1 MPGKPRGPEKT
12 LEQIVEELG
21 LYPID
26 AFEFVREGLNFTVQ
40 RIHGRKKD
48 PEASRHVSG
57 QQLCEGL
64 RQYALLRWGML
75 ARTVLARW
83 GITRTEDFGR
93 IVFAM
98 IEGQFL
104 AKTDEDS
111 VDDFRNVYDF
121 ESAFDAGYRI
131 KVKA

>member
-12 LEQIVEELG
+12 LEQIVHDLG

-26 AFEFVREGLNFTVQ
+26 AFEFVGEGLNFTVQ

-48 PEASRHVSG
+48 PQASRHVTG

-75 ARTVLARW
+75 ARTVLAKW

-98 IEGQFL
+98 VEGQFL

-111 VDDFRNVYDF
+111 LDDFRNVYDF

-131 KVKA
+131 RVKA